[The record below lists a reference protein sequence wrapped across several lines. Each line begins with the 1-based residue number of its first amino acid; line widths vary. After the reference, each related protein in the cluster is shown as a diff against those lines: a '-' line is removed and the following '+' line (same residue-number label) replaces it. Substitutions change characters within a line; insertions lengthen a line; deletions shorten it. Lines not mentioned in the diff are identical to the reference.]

1 MSTCGQW
8 VKGLQHVGLP
18 TNDLKKTR
26 AFYESLG
33 FEEIYATR
41 NEQAGEDVSFLR
53 LGDLTLEVYENGR
66 AEMRLGA
73 IDHLALDV
81 TDVDAV
87 YAQVQK
93 LGYLVVSDG
102 IEFLH
107 FWKNGVRFFTI
118 LGPNRERIEFNQYL

>member
-1 MSTCGQW
+1 M
-8 VKGLQHVGLP
+8 GLP

-93 LGYLVVSDG
+93 LGYPVVSDG
-102 IEFLH
+102 IEFLP

>member
-26 AFYESLG
+26 AVYESLG

-53 LGDLTLEVYENGR
+53 LGNLTLEVYENGR

-93 LGYLVVSDG
+93 LGYPVVSNG
-102 IEFLH
+102 IEFLP

>member
-1 MSTCGQW
+1 MWPMGE
-8 VKGLQHVGLP
+8 GPAARGAP

-93 LGYLVVSDG
+93 LGYPVVSNG
-102 IEFLH
+102 IEFLP